1 MHTDYIHL
9 MTWIMIGRGRGW
21 YSAHVQATV
30 QGETKASIQ
39 QSMAEVTGC
48 GAFFTQHATLLLTN
62 GGCADRASRMG
73 IKDVHDSCT
82 LGGGAHRVLNITV
95 AEQLGFHLGKPL
107 AEKDLDK
114 LAILERERWR
124 SAGLAAGLSETIRQV
139 VSTCGDAAKP
149 VDLEILSNRMEAS

>member
-1 MHTDYIHL
+1 M
-9 MTWIMIGRGRGW
+9 
-21 YSAHVQATV
+21 
-30 QGETKASIQ
+30 
-39 QSMAEVTGC
+39 
-48 GAFFTQHATLLLTN
+48 
-62 GGCADRASRMG
+62 
-73 IKDVHDSCT
+73 
-82 LGGGAHRVLNITV
+82 